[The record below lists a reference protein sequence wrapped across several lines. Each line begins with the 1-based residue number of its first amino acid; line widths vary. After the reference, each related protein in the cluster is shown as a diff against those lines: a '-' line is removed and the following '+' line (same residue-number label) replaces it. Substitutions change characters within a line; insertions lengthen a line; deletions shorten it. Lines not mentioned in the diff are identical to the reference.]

1 MRARIHAYAGASAGA
16 GTGESSARKTLGAYL
31 PEILSTTESAMLEL
45 CKRANCKYYLV
56 RYNEYIDNYNNNVL
70 VVLYKVRGF
79 GEDKFPL
86 RADVYVKF
94 EARVVQA
101 GPQTEHLHVDAFI
114 VAVHR
119 ETLGAQ
125 EDVDLLNPRAR
136 TITENTKPYTLFAET
151 NITNPDRL
159 GTFAR
164 VFADYINDLRASID
178 IVSAGRVHARAYA
191 ESVAQSVARWLMED
205 EQARRALPSTLTHY
219 YTTVYMLT
227 PQSLSIHPDITWFTA
242 RQRIDYLNNLCMDF
256 YFFFGDRR
264 DALHG
269 GALCVRAR
277 LAIKGEKCYA
287 VFVRVNE
294 PIARGGRPI
303 QAITETDV
311 TVDDARS
318 TLAALIKTAL
328 GECFAR
334 RVTEEEAYPYITQ
347 ETHVSALQNLTCA
360 DIGDV
365 NYARIVLYVVTHA
378 YTLFW
383 ERVLKITVPSS
394 VICAPQP
401 AEFLFF
407 SATQM
412 PVGGQARPAP
422 PATTQMKAT
431 FTPVC
436 ISGALRAHNTHA
448 HTTPAQHTPPR
459 ARPIPT
465 KSYAYK
471 LPTLTLDVYFTQR
484 APNQPAREPTLIT
497 IGLEGLG
504 ETQLRLPPA
513 TPRNIKTITQLICE
527 TLLSTITKNP
537 QYIAQVIQFI
547 TTRELQQ

>member
-1 MRARIHAYAGASAGA
+1 MRARAGAGASAGA
-16 GTGESSARKTLGAYL
+16 GESSARKILGAYL

-45 CKRANCKYYLV
+45 CKRANCRYSLV

-79 GEDKFPL
+79 GEDEFPL

-94 EARVVQA
+94 EARAIQT
-101 GPQTEHLHVDAFI
+101 GLQTEQLYIDAFI

-119 ETLGAQ
+119 EALSAQ

-136 TITENTKPYTLFAET
+136 TITENTKPHTLFAET
-151 NITNPDRL
+151 NILNPDRF
-159 GTFAR
+159 GAFAR
-164 VFADYINDLRASID
+164 VFADYINDLRESID
-178 IVSAGRVHARAYA
+178 VVSAGRFRAREYA
-191 ESVAQSVARWLMED
+191 ESVAQSVARWLVED

-219 YTTVYMLT
+219 YTAVYIVAPERL
-227 PQSLSIHPDITWFTA
+227 SLHPDVTWFAA
-242 RQRIDYLNNLCMDF
+242 RERIDYLSNLCMDF

-264 DALHG
+264 DAMHG

-287 VFVRVNE
+287 IFVRVNE

-311 TVDDARS
+311 TIGDARG
-318 TLAALIKTAL
+318 TLVALIKTAL
-328 GECFAR
+328 RECFER
-334 RVTEEEAYPYITQ
+334 RVAEEEAYPHVTQ
-347 ETHVSALQNLTCA
+347 ETHISALQNLTCA
-360 DIGDV
+360 DIGDM
-365 NYARIVLYVVTHA
+365 NYAHIVLYVVTHA

-383 ERVLKITVPSS
+383 ERVLKTAVPSS

-401 AEFLFF
+401 AEFFFF
-407 SATQM
+407 SAAQM
-412 PVGGQARPAP
+412 PIGGQARPAP
-422 PATTQMKAT
+422 PATTQMNAS

-436 ISGALRAHNTHA
+436 ISGALRAHPHA
-448 HTTPAQHTPPR
+448 HNTQAQHTPPR

-465 KSYAYK
+465 KSCAYK
-471 LPTLTLDVYFTQR
+471 LPTLTLNVYFTPR

-497 IGLEGLG
+497 VGLEGLG
-504 ETQLRLPPA
+504 ETQLHLPPA
-513 TPRNIKTITQLICE
+513 TPRNLKTITQLICE
-527 TLLSTITKNP
+527 TVLSTITTKP

-547 TTRELQQ
+547 TANELQQ